1 MKKVVQR
8 LLDGEESAY
17 SISKETGVYSSVI
30 QRLRLGEQTIESC
43 KFDNIERLYQ
53 YQLNKEMTIPLN
65 LDRYSDYRKN
75 VKAIKNSDDLEFKYR
90 TLMRNNGN
98 IVMSLKSVF
107 SAIGIEKNSKAIEDR
122 LLYKIADLL
131 ILDEGHEIQTIDEYK
146 DIFYYTTESRTLTQ
160 EKSIYVSAIEINET
174 NDINSSNIL
183 IGAMSKGAMKNCDT
197 QISSVKVD
205 AFNDVRFYLLIESES
220 FENVLMIKNE
230 IGKEGVKSAKD
241 LQDIIDRT

>member
-131 ILDEGHEIQTIDEYK
+131 ILDEGHEIQAIDEHK
-146 DIFYYTTESRTLTQ
+146 DIFYYTTESRTSTQ
-160 EKSIYVSAIEINET
+160 DKSIYVSAIEID
-174 NDINSSNIL
+174 DINESNSL
-183 IGAMSKGAMKNCDT
+183 IDAMSKGAMNNCDT

-205 AFNDVRFYLLIESES
+205 TFNDVHFYLLIESDS
-220 FENVLMIKNE
+220 FENVLMIKND
-230 IGKEGVKSAKD
+230 IGKEGVKEAKE
-241 LQDIIDRT
+241 LQDIIDRK

>member
-131 ILDEGHEIQTIDEYK
+131 ILDEGHEIQAIDEHK
-146 DIFYYTTESRTLTQ
+146 DIFYYTTESRTSTQ
-160 EKSIYVSAIEINET
+160 DKSIYVSAIEID
-174 NDINSSNIL
+174 DINESNSL
-183 IGAMSKGAMKNCDT
+183 IDAMSKGAMNNCDT

-205 AFNDVRFYLLIESES
+205 TFNDVRFYLLIESES